1 MGNTSLWSLK
11 ALGRLLLI
19 GFTRPGGQG
28 GRGGGDSLVEHADLV
43 SVDDQLVTLDLDL
56 TVETSVGG
64 VVLEHVDLRENE
76 EGKDN

>member
-1 MGNTSLWSLK
+1 MVLEGIGEAIVDRVHQAWWT
-11 ALGRLLLI
+11 GRQ
-19 GFTRPGGQG
+19 R
-28 GRGGGDSLVEHADLV
+28 GGDSLVEHADLV

>member
-1 MGNTSLWSLK
+1 MDRE
-11 ALGRLLLI
+11 AE
-19 GFTRPGGQG
+19 
-28 GRGGGDSLVEHADLV
+28 GGDSLVEHADLV
-43 SVDDQLVTLDLDL
+43 SVDDQLVTLDFDL